1 MNWNKTGTTKLKSTV
16 RLASLLVGVA
26 GAAVSTPAW
35 SQWGFAMVAPS
46 GGYAVPAYGSYGFA
60 TPIAVA
66 APAFYAAPAQVYAV
80 QPAQVFQLQVAQ
92 PQVFQ
97 LQVAQ
102 PQVYQLQLPVAQP
115 AVAPPLFSQT
125 PSGTFQVPTSV
136 RGYDAVDIHRY
147 GERQTNYQNYNL
159 GPYGLTPAGT
169 STSTTG
175 YSNIDRY
182 RNDYGY
188 GR

>member
-1 MNWNKTGTTKLKSTV
+1 M
-16 RLASLLVGVA
+16 A

-35 SQWGFAMVAPS
+35 SQWGIAVLAPS
-46 GGYAVPAYGSYGFA
+46 GGYAVPSYGAYGFA
-60 TPIAVA
+60 TPVYGYV
-66 APAFYAAPAQVYAV
+66 APAYGYAAVGYVAPAQVYAV
-80 QPAQVFQLQVAQ
+80 QPVQLYQLPVQQ

-97 LQVAQ
+97 VQV
-102 PQVYQLQLPVAQP
+102 QVQQP
-115 AVAPPLFSQT
+115 AVAQPLFPQVA
-125 PSGTFQVPTSV
+125 SGTFQVPTSV

-147 GERQTNYQNYNL
+147 GERQTNYQHYNF
-159 GPYGLTPAGT
+159 GPGGLVPTGT
-169 STSTTG
+169 STTKSG